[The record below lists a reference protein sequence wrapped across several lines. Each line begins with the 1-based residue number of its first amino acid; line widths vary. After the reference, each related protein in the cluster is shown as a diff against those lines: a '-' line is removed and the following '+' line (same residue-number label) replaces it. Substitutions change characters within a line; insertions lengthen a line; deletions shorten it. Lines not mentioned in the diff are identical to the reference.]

1 MGKNSSRADLSAIV
15 SQESIFLFLT
25 FVIYINDL
33 QTGYFQM
40 ASDVLMLLF
49 AEISETSRRNKKTV

>member
-40 ASDVLMLLF
+40 ASDLLMLLF

>member
-1 MGKNSSRADLSAIV
+1 MGKNSSCADLSAIV

-40 ASDVLMLLF
+40 ASDLLMLLF